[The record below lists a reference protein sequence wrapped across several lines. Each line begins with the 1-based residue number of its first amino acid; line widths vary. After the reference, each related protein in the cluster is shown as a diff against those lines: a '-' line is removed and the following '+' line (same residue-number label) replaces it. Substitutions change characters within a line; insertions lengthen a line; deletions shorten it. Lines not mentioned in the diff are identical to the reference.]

1 MWTGGVGVEAAEVD
15 GVDEKYDEILGY
27 ELFITACF
35 LGFFRQPGVKAFLAG
50 LYLPGS
56 SGVGDT
62 RCLAVAEIA
71 ACRNNTCKESCHANV
86 SKLLGTVRLMTLSV
100 TTSGW

>member
-15 GVDEKYDEILGY
+15 GVDEKYDEIFGY

-35 LGFFRQPGVKAFLAG
+35 LGFFRPPGVKAFLAG

-56 SGVGDT
+56 SGVGET

-71 ACRNNTCKESCHANV
+71 ACRNNTCKESCHGNV
-86 SKLLGTVRLMTLSV
+86 SKLFGTE
-100 TTSGW
+100 